1 MQGDS
6 SAAVQRAM
14 LTMIQNED
22 KTHPLSDQQLVI
34 KLKAMD
40 LSVSRRAITKYR
52 QQLHIPKSQERKRI

>member
-1 MQGDS
+1 
-6 SAAVQRAM
+6 
-14 LTMIQNED
+14 MIQNED